1 MVRVK
6 ICGITNVEDALYA
19 AETGADALGFVFYE
33 GSPRYVYPRKAR
45 EIIQALPPFITT
57 VGLFVNAP
65 ASEVRDAVFESG
77 VKLLQFHGSE
87 EPDYCR
93 SFGLE
98 YIKAFRVKGRDSLSD
113 IGDYA
118 AAAYL
123 LDSYSDKE
131 FGGTGKTFDW
141 DAAIYAKRFGRVIL
155 AGGLR
160 PGNVADAVA
169 RVNPYAVDVSSG
181 VEAAKGIKDKG
192 AVKQFITNAKGLGP
206 TRF

>member
-6 ICGITNVEDALYA
+6 ICGITNVDDALYA
-19 AETGADALGFVFYE
+19 ADAGADALGFVFYE
-33 GSPRYVYPRKAR
+33 KSPRYVNPQTAG
-45 EIIQALPPFITT
+45 EIIQALPPFVTT
-57 VGLFVNAP
+57 VGLFVDAP
-65 ASEVRDAVFESG
+65 ASEVRDAVFESR
-77 VKLLQFHGSE
+77 VRLLQFHGSE

-93 SFGLE
+93 SFGLD
-98 YIKAFRVKGRDSLSD
+98 YIKVFRVKDKDSLKD
-113 IGDYA
+113 IGNYA

-123 LDSYSDKE
+123 LDAYSDTE

-141 DAAIYAKRFGRVIL
+141 DAAVYAKRFGRVIV

-160 PGNVADAVA
+160 PDNVAEAVA

-192 AVKQFITNAKGLGP
+192 AVKMFIANAKGK
-206 TRF
+206 

>member
-19 AETGADALGFVFYE
+19 AEAGADALGFVFYE
-33 GSPRYVYPRKAR
+33 KSPRYVNPQTAG
-45 EIIQALPPFITT
+45 EIIQALPPFVAA
-57 VGLFVNAP
+57 VGLFVDAP
-65 ASEVRDAVFESG
+65 ASEVRDAVFESR
-77 VKLLQFHGSE
+77 VRLLQFHGSE
-87 EPDYCR
+87 DPDYCR
-93 SFGLE
+93 SFGMD
-98 YIKAFRVKGRDSLSD
+98 YIKVFRVKDRDSLKD

-123 LDSYSDKE
+123 LDAYSDTE
-131 FGGTGKTFDW
+131 YGGTGKTFDW
-141 DAAIYAKRFGRVIL
+141 DAAVYAKRFGRVIV

-160 PGNVADAVA
+160 PDNVADAVA

-192 AVKQFITNAKGLGP
+192 AVKMFIVNAKGLS
-206 TRF
+206 

>member
-19 AETGADALGFVFYE
+19 AEAGADALGFVFYE
-33 GSPRYVYPRKAR
+33 KSPRYVNPQTAG

-57 VGLFVNAP
+57 VGLFVDAT
-65 ASEVRDAVFESG
+65 ASEVRDAVFESKVG
-77 VKLLQFHGSE
+77 LLQFHGSE
-87 EPDYCR
+87 EPEYCR
-93 SFGLE
+93 SFGLD
-98 YIKAFRVKGRDSLSD
+98 YIKVFRVKDRDSLKD
-113 IGDYA
+113 MGNYA

-123 LDSYSDKE
+123 LDAYSDTE
-131 FGGTGKTFDW
+131 YGGTGKTFDW
-141 DAAIYAKRFGRVIL
+141 DAAAYAKRFGRVIV

-160 PGNVADAVA
+160 PDNVADAVA

-192 AVKQFITNAKGLGP
+192 AVKMFIMNAKGK
-206 TRF
+206 